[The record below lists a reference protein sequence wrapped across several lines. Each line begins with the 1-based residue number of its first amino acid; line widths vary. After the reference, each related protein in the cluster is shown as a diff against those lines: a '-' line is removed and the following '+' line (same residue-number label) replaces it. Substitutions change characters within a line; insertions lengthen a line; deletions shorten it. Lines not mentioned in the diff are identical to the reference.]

1 MEDKLCFE
9 SNLTEEELLK
19 NFEGIDFFM
28 EVMTGLEEALDFCK
42 GNACSTTMVHKRS
55 EEMTG
60 KETIVC

>member
-1 MEDKLCFE
+1 MKTFAE
-9 SNLTEEELLK
+9 NLRHARIERGLSQEQLA
-19 NFEGIDFFM
+19 M

>member
-1 MEDKLCFE
+1 MKTFAE
-9 SNLTEEELLK
+9 NLRHARIERGLSQEQLA
-19 NFEGIDFFM
+19 M
-28 EVMTGLEEALDFCK
+28 EVMTGHEEALDFCK